1 MFRFSD
7 DGSDSFGGVGEDR
20 VGINTGEVNISRDVK
35 ARHLNYRL
43 DPVSFLLLLAAAF
56 AV

>member
-20 VGINTGEVNISRDVK
+20 VGINTGEVNIRRDVK